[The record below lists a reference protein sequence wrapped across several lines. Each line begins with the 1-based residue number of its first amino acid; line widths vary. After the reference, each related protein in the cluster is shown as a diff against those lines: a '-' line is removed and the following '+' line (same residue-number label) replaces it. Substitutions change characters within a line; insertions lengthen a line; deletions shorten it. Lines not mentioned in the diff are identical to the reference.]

1 MEKKELL
8 PDQINDVGQTP
19 LMFAI
24 DENFSQETIH
34 KLIELGCDVNAV
46 NNEDGMTCL
55 HQAVLIEQLEIFK
68 LLLSMGAKHNIADN
82 DGETV
87 EQLCKDSGA
96 EFRDL
101 LAKHIENKK

>member
-24 DENFSQETIH
+24 DENFKQETIL

-55 HQAVLIEQLEIFK
+55 H
-68 LLLSMGAKHNIADN
+68 
-82 DGETV
+82 
-87 EQLCKDSGA
+87 
-96 EFRDL
+96 
-101 LAKHIENKK
+101 

>member
-24 DENFSQETIH
+24 DENFKQETIL
-34 KLIELGCDVNAV
+34 KLIELACDVNAV

-55 HQAVLIEQLEIFK
+55 H
-68 LLLSMGAKHNIADN
+68 
-82 DGETV
+82 
-87 EQLCKDSGA
+87 
-96 EFRDL
+96 
-101 LAKHIENKK
+101 